1 MSSAAPS
8 AAPIA
13 RVAGLSHRYKNTVA
27 LAGIDL
33 EIPAG
38 RMVGLVGPDGVGK
51 STLLALIAGVR
62 KIQSGTVEVLGGDMA
77 QSSHRTAVC
86 PRIAYMPQ
94 GLGRNLYP
102 TLSVF
107 ENVDFFGR
115 LFGQSQTERTWRIEE
130 LLASTGLSPF
140 ADRPAGKLSG
150 GMKQKLGLCCSLI
163 HDPDLLILDEPT
175 TGVDPLSRRQFW
187 ELIDRIRARRA
198 GMSVIV
204 ATAYMD
210 EAEGFGWLVAMDSG
224 NVLATGSADELKARA
239 KTHGLEEAFIALLP
253 ESKRAGHREI
263 HVPPR
268 AASDHTIAIEA
279 SGLTKRFGKFTA
291 VDHVNFKIERGEIF
305 GFLGSNGCGKTTT
318 MRMLTGLT
326 PTTEGTAQLFGRQLD
341 ARDLETRNRVGFM
354 SQNFSLYF
362 ELTLAQNLELHAQLY
377 HVPPEK
383 IASRITELVERFG
396 LADYLDDLAEAVPL
410 GIRQRLSLAVAV
422 IHEPETLLLDEP
434 TSGVD
439 PVARDQFWELLI
451 YLSREKGVTIF
462 ISTHFMNEAGRC
474 DRISLM
480 HAGRVLACDTPDALV
495 KSRQKDSIEAAFI
508 ACLEEAVQEKEPT
521 TEAAPP
527 TAKHEGATVA
537 RGSSFSPR
545 RLLAYARREML
556 EIRRDPIRLA
566 FALLG
571 TVLLMLIFGYGITMD
586 VDKISYAVLDRDDT
600 TLSRDYRENIAG
612 SRYFSEHAP
621 IVNYSDLERRMQS
634 GELQLALELP
644 SNFARDVKRGH
655 SPHIGAW
662 LDGANPFRAET
673 SRGYV
678 QGIHKKW
685 LDDYAHRSGAPAA
698 VSLAKIETR
707 YRYNQDFK
715 SIYAMVPSTIALLLV
730 FIPAVLAAVGVVGEK
745 EMGSITNL
753 YATPVTRLEFLLGKQ
768 APYAVIGFINFLIL
782 TALALFLFRVPLKG
796 GFLPLAFGAILYVWA
811 TTGLGLFM
819 SSFAKTQIAAIFGTA
834 IATTMPA
841 TQFSGMMTP
850 VASLTGAAA
859 LMGKLFP
866 TTYFIKI
873 SVGSFTKALG
883 FIDLIP
889 NYVALA
895 AFIPALTVL
904 SLLFLKKQED

>member
-1 MSSAAPS
+1 LSSAAPS

-224 NVLATGSADELKARA
+224 NVLATGSADELKARTN
-239 KTHGLEEAFIALLP
+239 THGLEEAFIALLP

-263 HVPPR
+263 RVPPR

-291 VDHVNFKIERGEIF
+291 VDQVNFKIERGEIF

-326 PTTEGTAQLFGRQLD
+326 PTTEGTAKLFGRPLD

-354 SQNFSLYF
+354 SQNFSLYS

-383 IASRITELVERFG
+383 IASRIAELVERFG

-495 KSRQKDSIEAAFI
+495 KSRRKDSLEAAFI

-571 TVLLMLIFGYGITMD
+571 TVLLMLIFGYGITLD

-644 SNFARDVKRGH
+644 SNFARDVKRGR

>member
-263 HVPPR
+263 RVPPR

-291 VDHVNFKIERGEIF
+291 VDQVNFKIERGEIF

-495 KSRQKDSIEAAFI
+495 KSRQKDSLEAAFI